1 MKALKIA
8 WTILFTLMTV
18 AVAFA
23 VLSVGETKFQDVVL
37 AALVDLYAILRGI
50 GFGLSQMFQITEQ
63 ASFSRF
69 IELARLLNHAS
80 SEEYAAELETVTEA
94 AEARTTRQYIDIAG
108 LGIISIA
115 ATVKLLTAIL

>member
-8 WTILFTLMTV
+8 WTILFTLITV

-37 AALVDLYAILRGI
+37 AALVELYAILRGI
-50 GFGLSQMFQITEQ
+50 GVGLSQMFHITEQ
-63 ASFSRF
+63 ASFARF

-80 SEEYAAELETVTEA
+80 SEAYAAELKTVTEA